1 MDSLNGTIVN
11 YSADIIYF
19 DSFSNPAIYAILFS
33 FFLVSFAISTWMLG
47 CSVYS
52 PDIHHDNEFYGEES
66 GPQWNAFSAD
76 LKRKKQKRSYIHFV
90 WGVIC
95 AYLLYMTYATHM
107 YSFSKEILTPV
118 QASIYDNS
126 VPCSENPDVTCCTYY
141 DECVEGD
148 SGPTGPMDASTYI
161 IGAYTEGGNAECPHI
176 SDIIDTR
183 DTLMEQQWSIPC
195 EHTEHG
201 CCMVDTMCNDYIRQG
216 EPYLSFQSSIN
227 WRQAL
232 ARRGKVMTD
241 IAKIDAEGTNCG
253 GESVPDLLTSYD
265 LELIKNI
272 PVEGGGR
279 SKMQSYDYLLE
290 NMRSA
295 TVGILG
301 FSLFSPIAGFIVFR
315 KKTHEA
321 LEDAEDAENSDEDW
335 SPAVE
340 P

>member
-1 MDSLNGTIVN
+1 MDSLNGTIFN
-11 YSADIIYF
+11 YSAEIIYF
-19 DSFSNPAIYAILFS
+19 DSFSNAAIYAILFA
-33 FFLVSFAISTWMLG
+33 FFLVSFVISTGMLG

-52 PDIHHDNEFYGEES
+52 PDIDHYNEFYGEES
-66 GPQWNAFSAD
+66 GPQWNAFAAD
-76 LKRKKQKRSYIHFV
+76 LKRKKQERSYIHFV

-148 SGPTGPMDASTYI
+148 SGPAGPMDASRYI

-176 SDIIDTR
+176 SEIINTR

-201 CCMVDTMCNDYIRQG
+201 CCMVDTLCDSYIRQG
-216 EPYLSFQSSIN
+216 ESYHTFQSSIN
-227 WRQAL
+227 WRQIR
-232 ARRGKVMTD
+232 ARRGKSMTY

-253 GESVPDLLTSYD
+253 DESVLHLLTSYGW
-265 LELIKNI
+265 ELITNI
-272 PVEGGGR
+272 PLEGGGR
-279 SKMQSYDYLLE
+279 SQMQSYEYLLE

-295 TVGILG
+295 TVGILS
-301 FSLFSPIAGFIVFR
+301 FSLIARIAICIVFR
-315 KKTHEA
+315 PKTHEA
-321 LEDAEDAENSDEDW
+321 LEDAENSDDDW

>member
-1 MDSLNGTIVN
+1 MDSLNGTIFN
-11 YSADIIYF
+11 YSAEIIYF
-19 DSFSNPAIYAILFS
+19 DSFSNPAIYAILFA
-33 FFLVSFAISTWMLG
+33 FFLVSFVISTGMLG

-52 PDIHHDNEFYGEES
+52 PDIDHYNEFYGEES
-66 GPQWNAFSAD
+66 GPQWNAFAAD
-76 LKRKKQKRSYIHFV
+76 LKRKKQERSYIHFV

-148 SGPTGPMDASTYI
+148 SGPAGPMDASRYI

-176 SDIIDTR
+176 SEIINTR

-201 CCMVDTMCNDYIRQG
+201 CCMVDTLCDSYIRQG
-216 EPYLSFQSSIN
+216 ESYHTFQSSIN
-227 WRQAL
+227 WRQIR
-232 ARRGKVMTD
+232 ARRGKSMTD
-241 IAKIDAEGTNCG
+241 IAKEDAEGTNCG
-253 GESVPDLLTSYD
+253 GESVPDLLSSYGW
-265 LELIKNI
+265 ELIKNI
-272 PVEGGGR
+272 PLEGEGR
-279 SKMQSYDYLLE
+279 SQMQSYEYLLE
-290 NMRSA
+290 NMRNA
-295 TVGILG
+295 TVGILAVC
-301 FSLFSPIAGFIVFR
+301 LFALIAGSIFF
-315 KKTHEA
+315 KPKTHEA
-321 LEDAEDAENSDEDW
+321 LEDDW
-335 SPAVE
+335 SAAEE

>member
-1 MDSLNGTIVN
+1 MDSLNGTIFN
-11 YSADIIYF
+11 DSADIIYF
-19 DSFSNPAIYAILFS
+19 DSFSNPAIYATLFA
-33 FFLVSFAISTWMLG
+33 FCLVSFAISTGMLG
-47 CSVYS
+47 CSIYS
-52 PDIHHDNEFYGEES
+52 PDIDHDNEFYGEEV
-66 GPQWNAFSAD
+66 GPQWNAFAAD
-76 LKRKKQKRSYIHFV
+76 LKRKKAKRSYIHFV

-107 YSFSKEILTPV
+107 YSFSKEILTPI

-161 IGAYTEGGNAECPHI
+161 IGAYTEGGNAECPLI
-176 SDIIDTR
+176 TDIIDTR

-201 CCMVDTMCNDYIRQG
+201 CCMVDTLCDSYIRQG
-216 EPYLSFQSSIN
+216 ESYHTFQSSIN
-227 WRQAL
+227 WRQIR
-232 ARRGKVMTD
+232 ARRGKSMTD
-241 IAKIDAEGTNCG
+241 IAKEDAEGTNCG
-253 GESVPDLLTSYD
+253 GESVPDLLRSYG
-265 LELIKNI
+265 LELKKNI

-279 SKMQSYDYLLE
+279 SQMQSYEYLLE

-301 FSLFSPIAGFIVFR
+301 FCLFAPIAICIVFR

-321 LEDAEDAENSDEDW
+321 LEDAENSDDDW
-335 SPAVE
+335 SPAAE